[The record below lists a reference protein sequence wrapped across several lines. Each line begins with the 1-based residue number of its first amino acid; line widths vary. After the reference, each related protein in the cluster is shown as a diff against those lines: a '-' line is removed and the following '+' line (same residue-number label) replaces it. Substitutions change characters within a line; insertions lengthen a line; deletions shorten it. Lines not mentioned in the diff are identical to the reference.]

1 VATQRNGSHQLEGPG
16 PGRPTGLQNRT
27 TREAKAIIE
36 GCVDRMGGIDRL
48 YKWAMKNN
56 ENETAFW
63 TRVFVR
69 LLPLQI
75 RGTMTYEESKVSA
88 EESKAAAIRRLEQ
101 LLGNH
106 TIDVTPQL
114 AGKADA
120 RAASDSVRS
129 PKGRST

>member
-1 VATQRNGSHQLEGPG
+1 MPKKLFDENN
-16 PGRPTGLQNRT
+16 PGRPPGAQNRT

-63 TRVFVR
+63 TRVFVK

-75 RGTMTYEESKVSA
+75 QGKFGYEEGDVTV
-88 EESKAAAIRRLEQ
+88 EAARRRLEQ
-101 LLGNH
+101 ILGNH

-129 PKGRST
+129 PNGRST